1 MQVCG
6 WLMFFVG
13 ALVLF
18 WAVFVGV
25 DTGIGQIT
33 NLPALSFGSTFMI
46 SGAVLASVGA
56 ILDHLKMSHD
66 EMRGQSAT
74 TKINSSS
81 PYGKWLAEQSKDTPS
96 QIAAPTTYTLPR
108 TGMGSLIKTYKD
120 YKIIKA
126 ENGVEV
132 EGHTF
137 PNVIAAE
144 KWINENPKVV

>member
-25 DTGIGQIT
+25 DSGIGQIT

-74 TKINSSS
+74 TKTNSSS
-81 PYGKWLAEQSKDTPS
+81 PYEKWLAGQSKDTPR
-96 QIAAPTTYTLPR
+96 QIDTHTPNTLPS
-108 TGMGSLIKTYKD
+108 TEAGPMICFVTND
-120 YKIIKA
+120 
-126 ENGVEV
+126 V
-132 EGHTF
+132 
-137 PNVIAAE
+137 
-144 KWINENPKVV
+144 